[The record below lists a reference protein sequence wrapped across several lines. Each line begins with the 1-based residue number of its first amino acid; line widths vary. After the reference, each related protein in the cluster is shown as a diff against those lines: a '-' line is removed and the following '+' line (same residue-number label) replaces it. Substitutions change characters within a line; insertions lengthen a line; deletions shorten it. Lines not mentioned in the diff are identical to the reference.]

1 MVDIL
6 DVQPFEICSIRPPTE
21 NYSLTFRL
29 ARNCYW
35 NRCAFCP
42 VYKFGAKFSKRSLK
56 EIKQDIQNAKNLDD
70 YLFENGVGFPVYSS
84 ADYGKALSLVER
96 IQREQWEAGIVPQYE
111 DSLPRELPEDLDE
124 RLVWFLS
131 WIKDRP
137 TLRDS
142 VEHLVTW
149 RMGGSRTC
157 FLGDADSLIHK
168 PAFMQEVMDY
178 IRIHFPSLER
188 FTIYGRTRT
197 ASRNR
202 SLKELKGFAK
212 AGINRVHFGLESG
225 SDRVLEMVNKGETAG
240 DHVKGGIKTREAGLS
255 CSVYVM
261 PGLGGVKYSG
271 EHARETA
278 LVISEIQPD
287 FVRLRTLEVFPGT
300 PIDEARRRREFTEC
314 PEEMVVEE
322 LRIMIEEMD
331 VDTEIMSD
339 SATNLLHVA
348 GRLPRDRQ
356 HMLEVIDGYL
366 ALPER
371 EKREFSLK
379 ARLQSFMGQYGEVTD
394 DIMEK
399 IEPYLDGS
407 SLRMEDIS
415 DVQLEEITRLIRG
428 KLMP

>member
-6 DVQPFEICSIRPPTE
+6 NVRPFEICSIRPPTE

-70 YLFENGVGFPVYSS
+70 FLFENGVGFPVYSA
-84 ADYGKALSLVER
+84 ADHGKALSLVER
-96 IQREQWEAGIVPQYE
+96 IQREQWEAGIIPQYE
-111 DSLPRELPEDLDE
+111 DSLPRELPEDLDD

-168 PAFMQEVMDY
+168 PAFMQEVVDH

-212 AGINRVHFGLESG
+212 AGISRVHFGLESG
-225 SDRVLEMVNKGETAG
+225 SDTVLKMVNKGETSE
-240 DHVKGGIKTREAGLS
+240 DHVRGGLKTREAGLS

-261 PGLGGVKYSG
+261 PGLGGMEYSE

-278 LVISEIQPD
+278 RVISEIRPD
-287 FVRLRTLEVFPGT
+287 FVRLRTLEIFPGT
-300 PIDEARRRREFTEC
+300 PIDEARQRKEFTEC
-314 PEEMVVEE
+314 PEEMVAGE
-322 LRIMIEEMD
+322 LRIMVEEID
-331 VDTEIMSD
+331 ADTEIMSD
-339 SATNLLHVA
+339 SATNLLNVS
-348 GRLPRDRQ
+348 GTLPRDRKN
-356 HMLEVIDGYL
+356 MLAEIDTYL
-366 ALPER
+366 ELPR
-371 EKREFSLK
+371 RAKREFSLK

-394 DIMEK
+394 DILEK
-399 IEPYLDGS
+399 TGPYLEGR
-407 SLRMEDIS
+407 SLQVENIPDR
-415 DVQLEEITRLIRG
+415 QLEEITRLIRG

>member
-6 DVQPFEICSIRPPTE
+6 DVRPFEICSIRPPTE

-35 NRCAFCP
+35 NKCAFCP
-42 VYKFGAKFSKRSLK
+42 VYKFGARFSKRSLQ
-56 EIKQDIQNAKNLDD
+56 EIKQDIHNAKNLDD
-70 YLFENGVGFPVYSS
+70 FLFENGVGFPVYSS

-96 IQREQWEAGIVPQYE
+96 VQREQWEAGIVPEYE
-111 DSLPRELPEDLDE
+111 DSLPRDLPEEMDE

-178 IRIHFPSLER
+178 IRIHFPSLQR
-188 FTIYGRTRT
+188 FTVYGRTRT

-225 SDRVLEMVNKGETAG
+225 SDRVLKMVNKGETSE
-240 DHVKGGIKTREAGLS
+240 DHVKGGVKTREAGLS

-261 PGLGGVKYSG
+261 PGLGGMEYSE

-278 LVISEIQPD
+278 RVISGIRPD

-300 PIDEARRRREFTEC
+300 PIDEARKRGEFTEC
-314 PEEMVVEE
+314 PEEMVARE
-322 LRIMIEEMD
+322 LRIMIQD
-331 VDTEIMSD
+331 IDADTEIMSD
-339 SATNLLHVA
+339 SATNLLNVS
-348 GRLPRDRQ
+348 GTLPRDREN
-356 HMLEVIDGYL
+356 MLAEIDNYL
-366 ALPER
+366 ELPER
-371 EKREFSLK
+371 AKREFSLK

-394 DIMEK
+394 DIVTALD
-399 IEPYLDGS
+399 PYLDGG
-407 SLRMEDIS
+407 SLRIEDIP
-415 DVQLEEITRLIRG
+415 DKRMEEITRLIRG